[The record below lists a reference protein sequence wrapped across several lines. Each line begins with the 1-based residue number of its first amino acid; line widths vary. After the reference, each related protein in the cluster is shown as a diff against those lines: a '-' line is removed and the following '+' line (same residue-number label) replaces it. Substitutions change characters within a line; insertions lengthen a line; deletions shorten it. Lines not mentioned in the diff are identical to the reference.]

1 MKKLIVL
8 LVVIL
13 SLALVGMAMAVPK
26 GKSASFDSKMGAVTF
41 SGDTHSGAA
50 GLKCKDCHPGIFQ
63 MKAGVTFAAPHKIGD
78 SCGACHNGDKA
89 FSVNKDCKSCH
100 KK

>member
-13 SLALVGMAMAVPK
+13 SIALVCAAFAMPK
-26 GKSASFDSKMGAVTF
+26 GKTVEYGNKMGNVTF
-41 SGDTHSGAA
+41 SGATHADA
-50 GLKCKDCHPGIFQ
+50 GLKCNNCHSGIYP
-63 MKAGVTFAAPHKIGD
+63 MKAGAKFAAPHKVGE
-78 SCGACHNGDKA
+78 SCAACHNGDKA
-89 FSVNKDCKSCH
+89 FSAKKDCKMCH